1 MAEDVVPPW
10 PLQQV
15 LICIAKI
22 LPREKLVPQK
32 DLAEMA
38 FKEKRKQ
45 EQVGLCSYQIAYFL
59 SSYSLETN
67 ILLETHYVKPSVI
80 CEILCYGIIHLWYFA
95 NFLLHTVIALC
106 SEAFGHLSLF
116 TCVC

>member
-45 EQVGLCSYQIAYFL
+45 EQVGLCVLIKLRISY
-59 SSYSLETN
+59 
-67 ILLETHYVKPSVI
+67 HR
-80 CEILCYGIIHLWYFA
+80 
-95 NFLLHTVIALC
+95 TV
-106 SEAFGHLSLF
+106 
-116 TCVC
+116 

>member
-45 EQVGLCSYQIAYFL
+45 EQVGLCVLIKLRISY
-59 SSYSLETN
+59 
-67 ILLETHYVKPSVI
+67 
-80 CEILCYGIIHLWYFA
+80 HL
-95 NFLLHTVIALC
+95 TV
-106 SEAFGHLSLF
+106 
-116 TCVC
+116 